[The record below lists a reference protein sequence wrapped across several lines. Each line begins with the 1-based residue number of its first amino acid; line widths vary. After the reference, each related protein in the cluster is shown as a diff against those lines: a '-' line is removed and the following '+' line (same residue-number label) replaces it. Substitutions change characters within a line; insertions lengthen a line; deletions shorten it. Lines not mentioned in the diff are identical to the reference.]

1 MDLCLQPPGVQ
12 HEPIAKDMI
21 DMPVGI
27 EKPDGL
33 ELMQVDRVRQ
43 VLFLLAGIA
52 SRIDDQTFPCVV
64 KYQIGIFGK
73 GAIGQ

>member
-33 ELMQVDRVRQ
+33 ELVQVDRVRQ

-52 SRIDDQTFPCVV
+52 SRIDDQAFPCVV